1 MKISKCVLVGA
12 VSASLGALAGV
23 AVAHFARPCRAK
35 CSSEEEVP
43 TLDIADGDFTDKTFV
58 AQQLMQV
65 CPQLIAD
72 FVEHCAQH
80 YELTEAQ
87 RERLAKMLEFNVV
100 GGKMNRAIF
109 LVVTAASLA
118 KHDGKEFDKTMQ
130 RKALVLGWCIEYLQA
145 CFLVADDVMDG
156 SETRRGQPCW
166 YKMPGVGLDAI
177 NDALILESVI
187 FFLTKQHFP
196 SSQERLAFDEL
207 MRQTSLQTQMGQMF
221 DVMGEAKD
229 RDREE
234 VLASFSLDQHR
245 QIVQYKTAYYS
256 FYMPLAA
263 GMMLSGYGSP
273 EQLKLCEVRLS
284 WSLLGEGKGERCR
297 VGLRVTWVNASDTF
311 VLQEIAV
318 AMGVKFQIQDD
329 YLDCFQKPVRLSIL
343 CLLLLLLK
351 RRMCN
356 TGDSRQGWHGHRG
369 LQVLVARQPSAHAVQ
384 RRAASDPA
392 GPLRQGRDWR

>member
-273 EQLKLCEVRLS
+273 EQLKLCE
-284 WSLLGEGKGERCR
+284 
-297 VGLRVTWVNASDTF
+297 
-311 VLQEIAV
+311 EIAV

-329 YLDCFQKPVRLSIL
+329 YLDCFQKPEIL
-343 CLLLLLLK
+343 GKVGTDIVDFKCSWLVNQALTLCNDEQRQILLDHYGK
-351 RRMCN
+351 GE
-356 TGDSRQGWHGHRG
+356 TGGEDEAAIKQLYNELG
-369 LQVLVARQPSAHAVQ
+369 LQDIYLKQEEESLQNIKALIDAAADKVPHSPACVL
-384 RRAASDPA
+384 
-392 GPLRQGRDWR
+392 